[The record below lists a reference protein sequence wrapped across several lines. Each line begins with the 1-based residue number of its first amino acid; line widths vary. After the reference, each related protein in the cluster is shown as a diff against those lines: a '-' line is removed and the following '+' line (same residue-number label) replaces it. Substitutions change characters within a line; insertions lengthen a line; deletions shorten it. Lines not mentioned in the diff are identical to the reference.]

1 MGGLGWNQ
9 AEFMPLSCLL
19 KGTVMFQAA
28 AAVAL
33 GEPESS
39 SLLYVQGVG
48 DEKQLL
54 LGKGLGA
61 LFPWCSGG
69 L

>member
-1 MGGLGWNQ
+1 
-9 AEFMPLSCLL
+9 MPLSCLL
-19 KGTVMFQAA
+19 KGTVLSQAA
-28 AAVAL
+28 AAVAP
-33 GEPESS
+33 GELESS
-39 SLLYVQGVG
+39 SLLYMQGVG

-61 LFPWCSGG
+61 LFPWCSAG